1 VNITLIVTAD
11 VKGELMQAHFSYHA
25 FQRVKGRISM
35 PHYEL
40 AKQLDDDLVINIGD
54 EPNTNRVHK
63 LFYSEADYMC
73 FVAVQD
79 CQTGMIITILP
90 IDYHENIA
98 WAVPIEQQQQA
109 KKLILLEAYIPI
121 EPSDTPVKDYA
132 NQSEPQVFK
141 VSATVVNEY
150 GEHVRSMTLGSWQS
164 GPYGQSIDALVDDSN
179 FVSNLKQIINDKL
192 ACTAQLKEFVQ
203 TIIIKLGKKGD
214 SVLYA
219 KSDLMPVGA

>member
-1 VNITLIVTAD
+1 
-11 VKGELMQAHFSYHA
+11 MQAHFSYLA

-40 AKQLDDDLVINIGD
+40 AKRLDDDLVINIGD

-79 CQTGMIITILP
+79 CHTGMIITILP

-98 WAVPIEQQQQA
+98 WSVPIELQQQA
-109 KKLILLEAYIPI
+109 KLLILKDAYIPI
-121 EPSDTPVKDYA
+121 AVSNIPATDYSSLA
-132 NQSEPQVFK
+132 EPQAFK
-141 VSATVVNEY
+141 VSAIVVNEY
-150 GEHVRSMTLGSWQS
+150 GERVRSVTLGSWQS
-164 GPYGQSIDALVDDSN
+164 GPYGQSIDALVEDSN

-192 ACTAQLKEFVQ
+192 AYSTQIKEFVQ
-203 TIIIKLGKKGD
+203 IIIIKLGKKGD

-219 KSDLMPVGA
+219 KSDLIPVEA